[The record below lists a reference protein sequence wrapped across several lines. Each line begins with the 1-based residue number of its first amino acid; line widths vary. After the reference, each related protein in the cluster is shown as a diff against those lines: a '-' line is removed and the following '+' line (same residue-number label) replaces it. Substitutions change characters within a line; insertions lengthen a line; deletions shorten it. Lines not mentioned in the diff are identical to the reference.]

1 MSDLQESFLA
11 KGVVFPAI
19 EDKAWVLT
27 GFEPL
32 EPPVESPLKKQALM
46 SESDAAT
53 PSPAPSPA
61 PSRAPMAKAKA
72 KADDNQGVAAAL
84 RRRLPEKRTEKR

>member
-46 SESDAAT
+46 SGSDAST
-53 PSPAPSPA
+53 QSPA
-61 PSRAPMAKAKA
+61 PSRTPKAKAQA

-84 RRRLPEKRTEKR
+84 RRRLPEKRTEKH

>member
-53 PSPAPSPA
+53 QSPAPSPA
-61 PSRAPMAKAKA
+61 KAKAKA